1 MKKIKEVV
9 EEKPKTLAQRLAEIH
24 VNAKPDAKAKVA
36 PAKKEVEEKPKT
48 LAQKISDINN
58 AKFTSD
64 REAAIANRESKLKQ
78 QIAASKAKRG
88 PSMASRISGLQ
99 GLRPGLGQQ
108 FQ

>member
-1 MKKIKEVV
+1 MKKIKEV
-9 EEKPKTLAQRLAEIH
+9 
-24 VNAKPDAKAKVA
+24 
-36 PAKKEVEEKPKT
+36 VEEKPKT

>member
-1 MKKIKEVV
+1 MQDNKDKGKKKVVKEV
-9 EEKPKTLAQRLAEIH
+9 
-24 VNAKPDAKAKVA
+24 
-36 PAKKEVEEKPKT
+36 VEEKPKT

>member
-1 MKKIKEVV
+1 MQDDKDKGKKKVAKEVV
-9 EEKPKTLAQRLAEIH
+9 EEKPKTLAQE
-24 VNAKPDAKAKVA
+24 
-36 PAKKEVEEKPKT
+36 
-48 LAQKISDINN
+48 ISDINN

-64 REAAIANRESKLKQ
+64 RKAAIANRESKLKQ

>member
-1 MKKIKEVV
+1 MQDNKDKGKKKVVKEV
-9 EEKPKTLAQRLAEIH
+9 
-24 VNAKPDAKAKVA
+24 
-36 PAKKEVEEKPKT
+36 VEEKPKT

-64 REAAIANRESKLKQ
+64 RETAIANRESKLKQ

>member
-1 MKKIKEVV
+1 MPKE
-9 EEKPKTLAQRLAEIH
+9 K
-24 VNAKPDAKAKVA
+24 
-36 PAKKEVEEKPKT
+36 VEEKPKT

-99 GLRPGLGQQ
+99 GLQGLGKKQDSIGY
-108 FQ
+108 

>member
-1 MKKIKEVV
+1 MQDNKDKGKKKVVKEV
-9 EEKPKTLAQRLAEIH
+9 
-24 VNAKPDAKAKVA
+24 
-36 PAKKEVEEKPKT
+36 VEEKPKT

-78 QIAASKAKRG
+78 QIASSKAKRG

>member
-1 MKKIKEVV
+1 MQDDKDKGKKKVAKEV
-9 EEKPKTLAQRLAEIH
+9 
-24 VNAKPDAKAKVA
+24 
-36 PAKKEVEEKPKT
+36 VEEKPKT

-64 REAAIANRESKLKQ
+64 RETAIANRESKLKQ

>member
-1 MKKIKEVV
+1 MQDDKDKGKKKVAKEV
-9 EEKPKTLAQRLAEIH
+9 
-24 VNAKPDAKAKVA
+24 
-36 PAKKEVEEKPKT
+36 VEEKPKT